1 MSVIPRI
8 KSENAARALALALA
22 NQACADAGPQSLSL
36 TILERCNL
44 ACRMCDQGHSS
55 GRMLSAEALAR
66 LEPALAGAQSVCLTG
81 GEPLLHPDLL
91 DFLTLCQRHQCQT
104 IIQTNA
110 TLLTESMARRLIER
124 GVTRLKIS
132 VDGARPET
140 YNHIRRGADFTRVM
154 ANIRGLTR
162 LKSALGSRKPD
173 LEFNFVAMR
182 SNISE
187 LPRLVRLAAGLG
199 VSKINVFPLL
209 AHTPELAAESCYFSP
224 QASDEATLAAQ
235 AEARAAHITL
245 STPPLFDPR
254 LSEYPSHSAQ
264 APTSAPAQAT
274 NPNPAPAAPPSAPP
288 PETGFQGATAPW
300 PPEGPL
306 PPANPAPPHSPA
318 PAPQQAAPARRCTA
332 PWDELTVN
340 VDGSA
345 ALCCGGAGS
354 AGNFNEADFAAIW
367 NHPARQALRQRVN
380 TPREPACCRDCR
392 LIRQDPGRIGSHIPD
407 PELARQALAE
417 HGRPFST
424 RTPAASP
431 TPPLPP
437 DQEAA

>member
-1 MSVIPRI
+1 MSVIPRA

-22 NQACADAGPQSLSL
+22 NQACVDAGPQSLSL

-110 TLLTESMARRLIER
+110 TLLTERMARRLIER

-140 YNHIRRGADFTRVM
+140 YNRIRRGADFTRVM
-154 ANIRGLTR
+154 GHIQGLTR
-162 LKSALGSRKPD
+162 LKATLGSRKPD

-182 SNISE
+182 SNIAE

-209 AHTPELAAESCYFSP
+209 AHTPELTAESCYFSP

-245 STPPLFDPR
+245 ATPPLFDPGTGGH
-254 LSEYPSHSAQ
+254 PPGPIQ
-264 APTSAPAQAT
+264 
-274 NPNPAPAAPPSAPP
+274 PAPPGPDRTASANAGQTQAQR

-300 PPEGPL
+300 PPEGPI
-306 PPANPAPPHSPA
+306 PPATP
-318 PAPQQAAPARRCTA
+318 APARRCTA

-354 AGNFNEADFAAIW
+354 AGNFNEADFSAIW

-380 TPREPACCRDCR
+380 TPREPACCRNCR

-407 PELARQALAE
+407 PELARQALAR
-417 HGRPFST
+417 HDRPFST
-424 RTPAASP
+424 RTPATLP
-431 TPPLPP
+431 TPPPPP

>member
-8 KSENAARALALALA
+8 KSENAACALAQALA
-22 NQACADAGPQSLSL
+22 NQGWVDTGPQSLSL

-55 GRMLSAEALAR
+55 GRMLSAQALAR

-81 GEPLLHPDLL
+81 GEPLLHPDLP
-91 DFLTLCQRHQCQT
+91 DFLGLCQRHQCQA

-110 TLLTESMARRLIER
+110 TLLTEALARRLIER

-154 ANIRGLTR
+154 ANIRGLAR
-162 LKSALGSRKPD
+162 LKAALGSRKPD

-182 SNISE
+182 GNIAE

-209 AHTPELAAESCYFSP
+209 AHTPELAAESCFFAP
-224 QASDEATLAAQ
+224 EASDEATLAAQ
-235 AEARAAHITL
+235 EEARAAHIAL
-245 STPPLFDPR
+245 NTPPLFAPR
-254 LSEYPSHSAQ
+254 
-264 APTSAPAQAT
+264 TSG
-274 NPNPAPAAPPSAPP
+274 PPSSPI
-288 PETGFQGATAPW
+288 Q
-300 PPEGPL
+300 
-306 PPANPAPPHSPA
+306 PPANPAPPPA
-318 PAPQQAAPARRCTA
+318 TPSRRCTA

-354 AGNFNEADFAAIW
+354 AGNLNEADFGAIW
-367 NHPARQALRQRVN
+367 NHPARQTLRRLVN
-380 TPREPACCRDCR
+380 TPGEPACCRNCR

-407 PELARQALAE
+407 PQLARQALAE

-424 RTPAASP
+424 RTPATLP
-431 TPPLPP
+431 TPPPPP